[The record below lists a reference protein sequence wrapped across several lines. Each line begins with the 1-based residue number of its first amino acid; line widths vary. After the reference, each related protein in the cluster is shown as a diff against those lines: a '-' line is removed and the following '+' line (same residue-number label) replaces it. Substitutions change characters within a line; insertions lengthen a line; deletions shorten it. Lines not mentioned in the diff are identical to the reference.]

1 MSENVKKMKRNRWT
15 IYSLGLAAVLFVAY
29 TIVSFVLFN
38 NQAHHDHF
46 DKFQWF
52 MSDIDAYLE
61 EMQGIDS
68 GFDFPY
74 PIFFMLGRF
83 FMLFTD
89 VGTAAAIATVVLNS
103 VSVVAMLYF
112 FDRVT
117 RLFWLDADGNQAT
130 GAKADQTRQFLVV
143 VLSFGILMVS
153 MLYAPKGVYLPGMDH
168 KYLGVFSPNPW
179 HNHTYLATRGFAIV
193 AFFLL
198 AEILEYYEKKVD
210 VKQYVLFSI
219 FLLLT
224 TLAKPSF
231 TLVLGSTMVVLML
244 VRLIAHKGQTWKQ
257 TLYLGLCFI
266 PTILDLLYQ
275 FGGVFGSRGHAGED
289 GGIGFGIGAAW
300 SQYTHN
306 IPLAIMLAFAFPGF
320 VLLLNL
326 KYLLTDVRFRFSW
339 ELALTSL
346 LEFLFLFEKGDRF
359 VHTNFSWGYMHG
371 IFFAFVGSSLLLLE
385 NTRKKRQPIWVLAL
399 EWALFVWHVLAGF
412 RFFEYMFSGQFYYSF

>member
-1 MSENVKKMKRNRWT
+1 MASGNRDKKKRYDKELKKRWT
-15 IYSLGLAAVLFVAY
+15 LHSLRFAAVLFIVY
-29 TIVSFVLFN
+29 TIFSFELFY
-38 NQAHHDHF
+38 NQAHHESF
-46 DKFQWF
+46 EKFQWF

-103 VSVVAMLYF
+103 ISVFALLYF
-112 FDRVT
+112 FEVIT
-117 RLFWLDADGNQAT
+117 RRFWSEGYEEL
-130 GAKADQTRQFLVV
+130 RQHLVV
-143 VLSFGILMVS
+143 ALSFGILMVS

-371 IFFAFVGSSLLLLE
+371 IFFAFVGSTLLLLE